1 MTEEKYHQIIE
12 VNFAGDG
19 IEVPVLAD
27 IKRGFYRVTHI
38 TYVGDAGQAVSM
50 VELTAPLR
58 INGRDIFSAGLPM
71 SLISPDP
78 ASESFNLMREI
89 EPPAEGDGTRFE
101 CKLICPIDYSP
112 SSGRFVLTLEK

>member
-1 MTEEKYHQIIE
+1 MTNEKYHQIIE
-12 VNFAGDG
+12 VYFAGDG

-38 TYVGDAGQAVSM
+38 TYVGDAGQSVEV

-71 SLISPDP
+71 SLITPDP
-78 ASESFNLMREI
+78 ATESFNLMREI

-101 CKLICPIDYSP
+101 CKLNYPAGLFA
-112 SSGRFVLTLEK
+112 SSGRFILTMEK